1 MGIHKLNMDKENGC
15 VGKSCNTLTK
25 DRLMLY
31 ETLHNRWY
39 YINFFDD
46 GTVDLMESIILT

>member
-1 MGIHKLNMDKENGC
+1 MGIHKLNMDEENGC
-15 VGKSCNTLTK
+15 VGESCNTLTK

-31 ETLHNRWY
+31 KTLHNRWY

-46 GTVDLMESIILT
+46 GTVDLMESTILT